1 MIEVTPLIK
10 FTECFGIRQ
19 DFILKENITESDFA
33 AKGIDVDAFNRFL
46 IKYDMDQYA
55 FYLLYYFTETIFQNN
70 NYDLQELIFDHEMD
84 NEQKKQYEIDLTKA
98 LLFLF
103 SDKSTAN
110 TSITISKSINNITI
124 KNEKIIKDVANQ
136 LYVEFK
142 KHDFHKVPL
151 TYEEAKAEMLLNE
164 KFKNSVYRKI
174 NNGSPEE
181 PDIIEVEFDVAI
193 DHYAENSMKE
203 MEITVDFLNNK
214 LKNLT
219 KKGKKKGAKIK
230 NSRLADI
237 CEDLSFLKRIDK
249 YLNQTETEYICDIP
263 LTNDDC
269 RFIYGCLVFFN
280 ITEYNTTTITKTL
293 HENYI
298 RTILKQ
304 KKRESW
310 IDEDMYG
317 ARLFNI
323 HDLRNKL
330 HQ

>member
-10 FTECFGIRQ
+10 FTECFGISR

-33 AKGIDVDAFNRFL
+33 AKGIDIDAFNRFL
-46 IKYDMDQYA
+46 IKYDMDQYS
-55 FYLLYYFTETIFQNN
+55 FYLLYYFTESISQNN
-70 NYDLQELIFDHEMD
+70 NYDLQELLIDHEMD

-136 LYVEFK
+136 LYIEFK

-151 TYEEAKAEMLLNE
+151 TYQEAKSEMLSKE
-164 KFKNSVYRKI
+164 EFKNSVYVER
-174 NNGSPEE
+174 NYGSPDE
-181 PDIIEVEFDVAI
+181 PDIHEVEFEEAI
-193 DHYAENSMKE
+193 DDYAENSMKE
-203 MEITVDFLNNK
+203 VEITVEFLNNK

-219 KKGKKKGAKIK
+219 KKGKKKGARIK
-230 NSRLADI
+230 NSRLAGL

-249 YLNQTETEYICDIP
+249 YLSQTETEYICDFP

-269 RFIYGCLVFFN
+269 RFIYACLVLFN
-280 ITEYNTTTITKTL
+280 IIEDNSKFRSKTL
-293 HENYI
+293 PENYI

-304 KKRESW
+304 KKMDSW
-310 IDEDMYG
+310 IEEHLFG
-317 ARLFNI
+317 AKLFGI
-323 HDLRNKL
+323 LDLRNKL